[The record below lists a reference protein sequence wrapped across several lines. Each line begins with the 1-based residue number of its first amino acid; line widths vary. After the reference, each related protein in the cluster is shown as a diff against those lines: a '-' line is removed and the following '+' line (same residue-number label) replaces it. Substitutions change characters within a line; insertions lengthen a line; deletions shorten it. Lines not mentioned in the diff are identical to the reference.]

1 MSVFPLSLPPLRRA
15 AMAMALALGMMVPG
29 LALVPGKAHA
39 QEPTFVEQS
48 RDWDVFTTTIDG
60 AQACFIVSK
69 PRSYDPM
76 PESRHGDVF
85 FYLTR
90 RPAAGVTAEPLILV
104 GYSFA
109 EGSQVTT
116 TVAGTSFTF
125 LTQGPRAFLNDPAEG
140 RQPPGC
146 HAGGQRHARER
157 DVLTRHERDLCVL
170 ALWRDRR
177 HQPHGCRTARPKRH
191 CSFANTSE
199 PPLGLPGGGFCVME
213 RGLLPA

>member
-1 MSVFPLSLPPLRRA
+1 MMSVFPLFLPRA
-15 AMAMALALGMMVPG
+15 RNALMAVAVGLGM
-29 LALVPGKAHA
+29 LAPSVALA

-48 RDWDVFTTTIDG
+48 RDWDVFTTTIEG

-90 RPAAGVTAEPLILV
+90 RPAANVTAEPLILV

-125 LTQGPRAFLNDPAEG
+125 LTQGPRAFLNNPAEG
-140 RQPPGC
+140 PNLLTAMR
-146 HAGGQRHARER
+146 AGSDMRVSGTSSRGTSVTYVFSLSGVTAG
-157 DVLTRHERDLCVL
+157 TN
-170 ALWRDRR
+170 
-177 HQPHGCRTARPKRH
+177 RTAAD
-191 CSFANTSE
+191 C
-199 PPLGLPGGGFCVME
+199 
-213 RGLLPA
+213 PA

>member
-1 MSVFPLSLPPLRRA
+1 MMSVFPLFLPRA
-15 AMAMALALGMMVPG
+15 RNTLMAVAVGLGMIAPG
-29 LALVPGKAHA
+29 VALA

-48 RDWDVFTTTIDG
+48 RDWDVFTTTIEG

-90 RPAAGVTAEPLILV
+90 RPAANVTAEPLILV

-125 LTQGPRAFLNDPAEG
+125 LTQGPRAFLNNPAEG
-140 RQPPGC
+140 PNLLTAMR
-146 HAGGQRHARER
+146 AGSDMRVSGTSSRGTSVTYVFSLSGVTAG
-157 DVLTRHERDLCVL
+157 TN
-170 ALWRDRR
+170 
-177 HQPHGCRTARPKRH
+177 RTAAD
-191 CSFANTSE
+191 C
-199 PPLGLPGGGFCVME
+199 
-213 RGLLPA
+213 PA